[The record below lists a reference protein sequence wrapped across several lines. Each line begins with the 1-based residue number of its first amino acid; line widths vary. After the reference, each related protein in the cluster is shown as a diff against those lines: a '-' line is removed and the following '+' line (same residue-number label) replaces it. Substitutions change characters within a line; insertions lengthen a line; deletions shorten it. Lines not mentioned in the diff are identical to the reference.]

1 MSKPSK
7 PNRMSKANEASQA
20 NKVSDPS
27 RASDPIQVE
36 RKKVMAELEKVEAKM
51 DGDILRTEYLTEWCK
66 LNSQIQSLD
75 GLVHFEHGHE
85 KCFCRNRMRDI
96 ILMLKNDDDDE
107 GDDDA
112 VVEQEEKNQNQTQ
125 PIQPRKRKRL
135 NPNEEPK
142 LVEFQ
147 FNMPATDPTFCA
159 PWADADMFVVDG
171 TNIHVHDP
179 VHCTIK
185 ADAKEIFFPAT
196 IHCYDTRQNR
206 VWVRIIKQMIADKR
220 PAQAL
225 LQPSNVVDNLYVF
238 VLLFKK
244 DVKVSVKKK

>member
-1 MSKPSK
+1 MSKLTQS
-7 PNRMSKANEASQA
+7 
-20 NKVSDPS
+20 S

-36 RKKVMAELEKVEAKM
+36 RKKLMVQLERVEANM

-85 KCFCRNRMRDI
+85 KCFCQNRMRDI
-96 ILMLKNDDDDE
+96 MLMLKNDDE
-107 GDDDA
+107 NET
-112 VVEQEEKNQNQTQ
+112 VVEQKQEN
-125 PIQPRKRKRL
+125 QPRKRKRPK
-135 NPNEEPK
+135 PNKTNETGGDAK
-142 LVEFQ
+142 IVEFQ
-147 FNMPATDPTFCA
+147 FNMPATDETFCA

-171 TNIHVHDP
+171 SHIHVHNP
-179 VHCTIK
+179 VYCTIR

-196 IHCYDTRQNR
+196 INCYDTRQNR
-206 VWVRIIKQMIADKR
+206 SWVRIIKQMIADKR

-225 LQPSNVVDNLYVF
+225 LQPSSVVDNLLVM

-244 DVKVSVKKK
+244 